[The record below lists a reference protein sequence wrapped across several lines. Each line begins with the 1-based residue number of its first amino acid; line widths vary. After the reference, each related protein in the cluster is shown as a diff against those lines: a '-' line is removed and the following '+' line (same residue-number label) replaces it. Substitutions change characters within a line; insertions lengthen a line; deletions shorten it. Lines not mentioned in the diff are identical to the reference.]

1 MKFREFEGVERSIVT
16 YYMLAKHLAKAVLVQ
31 KPWYNPF
38 FKEESGYVKCKDK
51 ALKKIND
58 KNYKLLCINDG
69 ARTTDQDRK
78 MMELVLN
85 NKFPKKSCFEK

>member
-1 MKFREFEGVERSIVT
+1 MQTLYPIQINH
-16 YYMLAKHLAKAVLVQ
+16 YAKDNL
-31 KPWYNPF
+31 
-38 FKEESGYVKCKDK
+38 
-51 ALKKIND
+51 KIND